1 MDSTRLHLFLN
12 YIPLIGMMLGI
23 VMLLY
28 GIWRPGSHATRVS
41 LGLFIVT
48 ALLTLVVYA
57 TGEIAGK
64 GAHLMAGPPWTNI
77 VAHRA
82 SALST
87 FVAIELTGVFA
98 LVGLIRTIR
107 AKGLPRWNAL
117 IVIILA
123 IASLALAARTTH
135 IGRQIFV
142 LNASSAALI
151 IKPQPSYIDG
161 KDHNTEKK
169 LWHA

>member
-98 LVGLIRTIR
+98 LVGLIRMIR
-107 AKGLPRWNAL
+107 GTGLARWYAL
-117 IVIILA
+117 VVLILA

-142 LNASSAALI
+142 LNASFAIPTITAHPI
-151 IKPQPSYIDG
+151 NIVR
-161 KDHNTEKK
+161 KDHNTEKT